1 MVDRALRRS
10 MLKMAAEPHLTDI
23 ARSERTIHR
32 TAGGRLLLRDISEAG
47 DASHLPADHFA
58 HARFAGRD
66 RAKTGRG
73 RALSVRQ
80 NYGRRQ
86 AGAAFRAKIL
96 VQANSRRRPGKFPAS
111 EVKALIR
118 VLDEARAQ
126 LLHIYFGHI
135 AVHLLPLIRAWG
147 KPSVVSF
154 HGADVMV
161 DLEKPAYRAATKE
174 MLEAVRLVLVR
185 SESLGRALIE
195 IGCSPEKIRIQRTG
209 IPVDEIPFRARAW
222 PSDGAWKFVQACRLI
237 EKKGL
242 QTSLLAFAKFAARY
256 PQSTF
261 TIAGEG
267 PLRAELEARA
277 RELGLG
283 DKVSFPGFVSQTELR
298 ELFYGSHI
306 FLHPSERGADGNQE
320 GVPNSMLEAMAS
332 GLPVF
337 ATEHGGIPEAIE
349 HGKSGILVKEGDH
362 EALARALLE
371 AVAHPDQL
379 TAMARNG
386 ADSVRQKFEQ
396 TRANAE
402 ARGLLSRGDGRRGRG
417 LTRRCRKRKRVGG

>member
-1 MVDRALRRS
+1 MI
-10 MLKMAAEPHLTDI
+10 DI
-23 ARSERTIHR
+23 AGSRDGGTRSTLRPVVACYCATFLKPEMLHIYRQISSLTRVSPIVIAQKREEAERYPFDRITVVGKPATHFARRFWFKQIR
-32 TAGGRLLLRDISEAG
+32 GAPWQISRREVNALVRVLG
-47 DASHLPADHFA
+47 DA
-58 HARFAGRD
+58 
-66 RAKTGRG
+66 RAK
-73 RALSVRQ
+73 
-80 NYGRRQ
+80 
-86 AGAAFRAKIL
+86 
-96 VQANSRRRPGKFPAS
+96 
-111 EVKALIR
+111 
-118 VLDEARAQ
+118 

-135 AVHLLPLIRAWG
+135 AVHLLPLIRVWN

-185 SESLGRALIE
+185 SESLGRALVE
-195 IGCSPEKIRIQRTG
+195 IGCPPEKIRIQRTG

-242 QTSLLAFAKFAARY
+242 KTSLLAFAKFTGRH

-267 PLRAELEARA
+267 PLRSELERRA

-283 DKVSFPGFVSQTELR
+283 DQVSFTGFVSQTQLR
-298 ELFYGSHI
+298 ELFYHSHI

-320 GVPNSMLEAMAS
+320 GVPNAMLEAMAS

-349 HGKSGILVKEGDH
+349 HGKSGILVKEGDYD
-362 EALARALLE
+362 ALAAALLD
-371 AVAHPDQL
+371 AVAHPDAL
-379 TAMARNG
+379 AAIAHSG
-386 ADSVRQKFEQ
+386 AERVRQKFEQ
-396 TRANAE
+396 AAQTRKLEEYYFE
-402 ARGLLSRGDGRRGRG
+402 AMALPEG
-417 LTRRCRKRKRVGG
+417 TVN

>member
-1 MVDRALRRS
+1 LTEATDRSAPATERPVVACYCATFLKPE
-10 MLKMAAEPHLTDI
+10 MLHIYRQITSLTRVSPLVIAQKREEAERYPFDRITVV
-23 ARSERTIHR
+23 
-32 TAGGRLLLRDISEAG
+32 GK
-47 DASHLPADHFA
+47 PAMHFA
-58 HARFAGRD
+58 RRFWSRQI
-66 RAKTGRG
+66 RA
-73 RALSVRQ
+73 APWQV
-80 NYGRRQ
+80 
-86 AGAAFRAKIL
+86 
-96 VQANSRRRPGKFPAS
+96 SRREVNTLAS
-111 EVKALIR
+111 
-118 VLDEARAQ
+118 VLENAQ
-126 LLHIYFGHI
+126 AKLLHIYFGHI
-135 AVHLLPLIRAWG
+135 AVHLLPLIHAWG

-161 DLEKPAYRAATKE
+161 DLERPAYRAATKQ

-209 IPVDEIPFRARAW
+209 IPVDEIPFRTRAW

-242 QTSLLAFAKFAARY
+242 KTSLLAFAKFAARY

-267 PLRAELEARA
+267 PLRSELEAQA
-277 RELGLG
+277 RELGIG
-283 DKVSFPGFVSQTELR
+283 DKVSFPGFVSQAQLR
-298 ELFYGSHI
+298 EHFYGSQI

-349 HGKSGILVKEGDH
+349 HGKSGILVMESDH
-362 EALARALLE
+362 DALADALLD

-396 TRANAE
+396 TAQTRKLEEYYFE
-402 ARGLLSRGDGRRGRG
+402 AMASPDRLL
-417 LTRRCRKRKRVGG
+417 

>member
-1 MVDRALRRS
+1 

-23 ARSERTIHR
+23 ARSRGGGTRSTEGPVVACYCATFLKPEMLHIYRQITSLTRVTPVVIAQKREEAERYPFERITLV
-32 TAGGRLLLRDISEAG
+32 GK
-47 DASHLPADHFA
+47 PALHFA
-58 HARFAGRD
+58 RRFWF
-66 RAKTGRG
+66 K
-73 RALSVRQ
+73 Q
-80 NYGRRQ
+80 IQ
-86 AGAAFRAKIL
+86 AAPWRISSGETRT
-96 VQANSRRRPGKFPAS
+96 
-111 EVKALIR
+111 LIR
-118 VLDEARAQ
+118 VLEDARAQ
-126 LLHIYFGHI
+126 LLHIFFGHI
-135 AVHLLPLIRAWG
+135 AVHLLPLIRAWE

-195 IGCSPEKIRIQRTG
+195 IGCAPEKIRIQRTG
-209 IPVDEIPFRARAW
+209 IPVEEIPFLTRAR
-222 PSDGAWKFVQACRLI
+222 PTDGAWKFVQACRLI

-242 QTSLLAFAKFAARY
+242 QTSLLAFAKFAKRY
-256 PQSTF
+256 PESSF

-267 PLRAELEARA
+267 PLQAELESRA
-277 RELGLG
+277 RELGVG
-283 DKVSFPGFVSQTELR
+283 GKVSFPGFVSQPELR

-337 ATEHGGIPEAIE
+337 ATEHGGIPEAVE
-349 HGKSGILVKEGDH
+349 HGKSGILVGEGHH
-362 EALARALLE
+362 EALADALLE
-371 AVAHPDQL
+371 AVAQPDQL

-396 TRANAE
+396 SAQTRQLEDYYLE
-402 ARGLLSRGDGRRGRG
+402 AMAPLA
-417 LTRRCRKRKRVGG
+417 TAPVGG

>member
-1 MVDRALRRS
+1 VVASYCATFLKPE
-10 MLKMAAEPHLTDI
+10 MLHIYRQIVSLTRVAPVVI
-23 ARSERTIHR
+23 ARKREEAERFPFDRITVV
-32 TAGGRLLLRDISEAG
+32 GK
-47 DASHLPADHFA
+47 PALHFA
-58 HARFAGRD
+58 RRFWFKQV
-66 RAKTGRG
+66 RAAPWQISQGEVD
-73 RALSVRQ
+73 ALV
-80 NYGRRQ
+80 
-86 AGAAFRAKIL
+86 
-96 VQANSRRRPGKFPAS
+96 
-111 EVKALIR
+111 R
-118 VLDEARAQ
+118 VLDNAHAQ
-126 LLHIYFGHI
+126 LVHIYFGHI

-161 DLEKPAYRAATKE
+161 DLEKPAYRMATKQ

-195 IGCSPEKIRIQRTG
+195 IGCAPEKIRVQRAG

-222 PSDGAWKFVQACRLI
+222 LGDGAWKFVQACRLI

-242 QTSLLAFAKFAARY
+242 KTSLLAFAKFAARY

-267 PLRAELEARA
+267 PLRSELEAQA
-277 RELGLG
+277 QELGIG
-283 DKVSFPGFVSQTELR
+283 DKVSFPGFVSQSQLR
-298 ELFYGSHI
+298 ELFYRSHI

-349 HGKSGILVKEGDH
+349 HGQSGILVPEGDH
-362 EALARALLE
+362 EALASALLD
-371 AVAHPDQL
+371 AVANPDAL
-379 TAMARNG
+379 AGLARAG
-386 ADSVRQKFEQ
+386 SESVRQKFEQ
-396 TRANAE
+396 SAQTRKLEDYYFE
-402 ARGLLSRGDGRRGRG
+402 AMG
-417 LTRRCRKRKRVGG
+417 